1 MIDFINSV
9 DSHPEIK
16 PIELYELIKTDS
28 SDLNSKILINLQKHE
43 NINEFLHQYS
53 KLDFKNELN
62 FLDNFESQSLLISN
76 NEDKNIYKSKI
87 DKYLSDISKIILS
100 FLFIEK
106 TNKILNN
113 LLTNVTK
120 TITEFYSEN
129 EKNSI
134 SSEINDCLNN
144 LLKNCTPDIIQ
155 RNMSRRGTLDRTPKS
170 KDQTSKRS
178 SLLTDL
184 TSGDTEF
191 LVLDNN
197 TPRFKV
203 KELSNKSNG
212 NDKKEDSLLKGSEK
226 TEDSILSLKNMKF
239 MSDTGDKT
247 IRGLIKK
254 NKTIKIGFDKQDSEF
269 FFKQKSNSNKVNEVS
284 SNLNGL
290 NLNIAYNSNC
300 LDKSQLLAALF
311 NTINYLFENEQINLE
326 QKLSLKQLLI
336 SDSENVINRLYK
348 FKETNFPLNTNLK
361 SIFKKFLISEL
372 ENL

>member
-9 DSHPEIK
+9 DSHTEIK
-16 PIELYELIKTDS
+16 PIELYEQIKTDS
-28 SDLNSKILINLQKHE
+28 SDLNSKILNNLQKHE

-53 KLDFKNELN
+53 KFDFKNELN

>member
-28 SDLNSKILINLQKHE
+28 SDLNSKILNNLQKHE

-53 KLDFKNELN
+53 KFDFKNQLN

>member
-9 DSHPEIK
+9 DSHTEIK
-16 PIELYELIKTDS
+16 PIELYEQIKTDS

-76 NEDKNIYKSKI
+76 NEGKNLFKSEV
-87 DKYLSDISKIILS
+87 DKYLSDISKIIIS

-120 TITEFYSEN
+120 IITKFYSEN

-144 LLKNCTPDIIQ
+144 LLKNCTPEIIQ

-184 TSGDTEF
+184 TSGDTEI

-197 TPRFKV
+197 TPRFKE

-247 IRGLIKK
+247 IRGLRKK

>member
-9 DSHPEIK
+9 DSHTEIK
-16 PIELYELIKTDS
+16 PIELYEQIKTDS

-76 NEDKNIYKSKI
+76 NEGKNLFKSEV
-87 DKYLSDISKIILS
+87 DKYLSDISKIIIS

-120 TITEFYSEN
+120 IITEFYSEN

-144 LLKNCTPDIIQ
+144 LLKNRTPEIIQ

-184 TSGDTEF
+184 TSGDTEI

-197 TPRFKV
+197 TPRFKE

-247 IRGLIKK
+247 IRGLKKK

-336 SDSENVINRLYK
+336 SDSENVINSLYK
-348 FKETNFPLNTNLK
+348 FKETNFPCNTNLK

-372 ENL
+372 KNL

>member
-28 SDLNSKILINLQKHE
+28 SDLNSKILNNLQKHE

-53 KLDFKNELN
+53 KFDFKNELN

-212 NDKKEDSLLKGSEK
+212 NDKKEDSLPKGSEK

>member
-9 DSHPEIK
+9 DSHTEIK
-16 PIELYELIKTDS
+16 PIELYEQIKTDS

-76 NEDKNIYKSKI
+76 NEGKNLFKSEV
-87 DKYLSDISKIILS
+87 DKYLSDISKIIIS

-120 TITEFYSEN
+120 IITEFYSEN

-144 LLKNCTPDIIQ
+144 LLKNCTPEIIQ

-184 TSGDTEF
+184 TSGDTEI

-197 TPRFKV
+197 TPRFKE

-212 NDKKEDSLLKGSEK
+212 NDKK
-226 TEDSILSLKNMKF
+226 
-239 MSDTGDKT
+239 
-247 IRGLIKK
+247 
-254 NKTIKIGFDKQDSEF
+254 
-269 FFKQKSNSNKVNEVS
+269 
-284 SNLNGL
+284 
-290 NLNIAYNSNC
+290 
-300 LDKSQLLAALF
+300 
-311 NTINYLFENEQINLE
+311 
-326 QKLSLKQLLI
+326 
-336 SDSENVINRLYK
+336 
-348 FKETNFPLNTNLK
+348 
-361 SIFKKFLISEL
+361 
-372 ENL
+372 

>member
-9 DSHPEIK
+9 DSHTEIK
-16 PIELYELIKTDS
+16 PIELYEQIKTDS

-76 NEDKNIYKSKI
+76 NEGKNLFKSEV
-87 DKYLSDISKIILS
+87 DKYLSDISKIIIS

-120 TITEFYSEN
+120 IITEFYSEN

-144 LLKNCTPDIIQ
+144 LLKNCTPEIIQ

-184 TSGDTEF
+184 TSGDTEI

-197 TPRFKV
+197 TPRFKE

-212 NDKKEDSLLKGSEK
+212 NDKKEDSLPKGSEK

-247 IRGLIKK
+247 IRGLRKK

>member
-9 DSHPEIK
+9 DSHTEIK
-16 PIELYELIKTDS
+16 PIELYEQIKTDS

-76 NEDKNIYKSKI
+76 NEGKNLFKSEV
-87 DKYLSDISKIILS
+87 DKYLSDISKIIIS

-120 TITEFYSEN
+120 IITEFYSEN

-144 LLKNCTPDIIQ
+144 LLKNCTPEIIQ

-184 TSGDTEF
+184 TSGDTEI

-197 TPRFKV
+197 TPRFKE

-247 IRGLIKK
+247 IRGLRKK

-284 SNLNGL
+284 SNLNGF

>member
-9 DSHPEIK
+9 DLHKEIK
-16 PIELYELIKTDS
+16 PIELYEQIKTDS

-76 NEDKNIYKSKI
+76 NEGKNLFKSEV
-87 DKYLSDISKIILS
+87 DKYLSDISKIIIS

-120 TITEFYSEN
+120 IITEFYSEN

-144 LLKNCTPDIIQ
+144 LLKNCTPEIIQ

-184 TSGDTEF
+184 TSGDTEI

-197 TPRFKV
+197 TPRFKE

>member
-28 SDLNSKILINLQKHE
+28 SDLNSKILNNLQKHE

-184 TSGDTEF
+184 TSGDTEI

-197 TPRFKV
+197 TPRFKE

>member
-1 MIDFINSV
+1 MINFINSV

-28 SDLNSKILINLQKHE
+28 SDLNSKILNNLQKHE
-43 NINEFLHQYS
+43 NINEFLYQYS
-53 KLDFKNELN
+53 KFDFKNQLN

>member
-28 SDLNSKILINLQKHE
+28 SDLNSKILNNLQKHE

-53 KLDFKNELN
+53 KFDFKNQLN

-184 TSGDTEF
+184 TSGDTEI

-197 TPRFKV
+197 TPRFKE

>member
-9 DSHPEIK
+9 DSHTEIK
-16 PIELYELIKTDS
+16 PIELYEQIKTDS

-76 NEDKNIYKSKI
+76 NEGKNLFKSEV
-87 DKYLSDISKIILS
+87 DKYLSDISKIIIS

-120 TITEFYSEN
+120 IITEFYSEN

-144 LLKNCTPDIIQ
+144 LLKNCTPEIIQ

-184 TSGDTEF
+184 TSGDTEI

-197 TPRFKV
+197 TPRFKE

-247 IRGLIKK
+247 IRGLRKK

>member
-1 MIDFINSV
+1 MINFINSV
-9 DSHPEIK
+9 DSHTEIK
-16 PIELYELIKTDS
+16 PIELYEQIKTDS

>member
-9 DSHPEIK
+9 DSHTEIK
-16 PIELYELIKTDS
+16 PIELYEQIKTDS

-76 NEDKNIYKSKI
+76 NEGKNLFKSEV
-87 DKYLSDISKIILS
+87 DKYLSDISKIIIS

-120 TITEFYSEN
+120 IITEFYSEN

-144 LLKNCTPDIIQ
+144 LLKNCTPEIIQ

-184 TSGDTEF
+184 TSGDTEI

-197 TPRFKV
+197 TPRFKE

-239 MSDTGDKT
+239 MSDSGDKT
-247 IRGLIKK
+247 IRGLRKK

>member
-1 MIDFINSV
+1 MINFINSV

-16 PIELYELIKTDS
+16 PIVLYELIKTDS
-28 SDLNSKILINLQKHE
+28 SDLNSKILNNLQKHE

-53 KLDFKNELN
+53 KFDFKNELN

>member
-28 SDLNSKILINLQKHE
+28 SDLNSKILNNLQKHE
-43 NINEFLHQYS
+43 NINEFLYQYS
-53 KLDFKNELN
+53 KFDFKNQLN

>member
-16 PIELYELIKTDS
+16 PIVLYELIKTDS
-28 SDLNSKILINLQKHE
+28 SDLNSKILNNLQKHE

-53 KLDFKNELN
+53 KFDFKNELN

-144 LLKNCTPDIIQ
+144 LLKNCTPEIIQ

-184 TSGDTEF
+184 TSGDTEI

-197 TPRFKV
+197 TPRFKE

>member
-1 MIDFINSV
+1 MINFINSV

-28 SDLNSKILINLQKHE
+28 SDLNSKILNNLQKHE

-53 KLDFKNELN
+53 KFDFKNELN

-247 IRGLIKK
+247 IRGLRKK

>member
-76 NEDKNIYKSKI
+76 NEGKNLFKSEV
-87 DKYLSDISKIILS
+87 DKYLSDISKIIIS

-120 TITEFYSEN
+120 IITEFYSEN

-144 LLKNCTPDIIQ
+144 LLKNCTPEIIQ

-184 TSGDTEF
+184 TSGDTEI

-247 IRGLIKK
+247 IRGLRKK
-254 NKTIKIGFDKQDSEF
+254 NKTIKIGFDKKDSEF

>member
-1 MIDFINSV
+1 MINFINSV

-16 PIELYELIKTDS
+16 PIVLYELIKTES
-28 SDLNSKILINLQKHE
+28 SDLNSKILNNLQKHE

-53 KLDFKNELN
+53 KFDFKNELN

>member
-9 DSHPEIK
+9 DSHTEIK
-16 PIELYELIKTDS
+16 PIELYEQIKTDS
-28 SDLNSKILINLQKHE
+28 SDLNSKILFNLQKHE

-184 TSGDTEF
+184 TSGDTEI

-197 TPRFKV
+197 TPRFKE

-247 IRGLIKK
+247 IRGLRKK

>member
-9 DSHPEIK
+9 DSHTEIK
-16 PIELYELIKTDS
+16 PIELYEQIKTDS

-76 NEDKNIYKSKI
+76 NEGKNLFKSEV
-87 DKYLSDISKIILS
+87 DKYLSDISKIIIS

-120 TITEFYSEN
+120 IITEFYSEN

-144 LLKNCTPDIIQ
+144 LLKNCTPEIIQ

-184 TSGDTEF
+184 TSGDTEI

-197 TPRFKV
+197 TPRFKE

-212 NDKKEDSLLKGSEK
+212 NDKKEDSLPKGSEK

-361 SIFKKFLISEL
+361 SIFKMFLISEL

>member
-28 SDLNSKILINLQKHE
+28 SDLNSKILNNLQKHE

-53 KLDFKNELN
+53 KFDFKNELN

>member
-1 MIDFINSV
+1 MINFINSV

-16 PIELYELIKTDS
+16 PIVLYELIKTDS
-28 SDLNSKILINLQKHE
+28 SDLNSKILNNLQKHE

-53 KLDFKNELN
+53 KFDFKNQLN
-62 FLDNFESQSLLISN
+62 FLNNFESQSLLISN

>member
-1 MIDFINSV
+1 MIDFISSV
-9 DSHPEIK
+9 NLHNKIQST
-16 PIELYELIKTDS
+16 ELYELIKTDS
-28 SDLNSKILINLQKHE
+28 SDLNSKILNNLQKHE

-53 KLDFKNELN
+53 KFDFKNELN

>member
-9 DSHPEIK
+9 DLHKEIK
-16 PIELYELIKTDS
+16 PIELYEQIKTDS

-76 NEDKNIYKSKI
+76 NEGKNLFKSEV
-87 DKYLSDISKIILS
+87 DKYLSDISKIIIS

-120 TITEFYSEN
+120 IITEFYSEN

-144 LLKNCTPDIIQ
+144 LLKNCTPEIIQ

-184 TSGDTEF
+184 TSGDTEI

-197 TPRFKV
+197 TPRFKE

-247 IRGLIKK
+247 IRGLRKK

>member
-28 SDLNSKILINLQKHE
+28 SDLNSKILNNLQKHE
-43 NINEFLHQYS
+43 NINEFLYQYS
-53 KLDFKNELN
+53 KFDFKNQLN

-106 TNKILNN
+106 TNKILNS

-361 SIFKKFLISEL
+361 SIFKMFLISEL

>member
-1 MIDFINSV
+1 MINFINSV

-16 PIELYELIKTDS
+16 PIVLYELIKTDS
-28 SDLNSKILINLQKHE
+28 SDLNSKILNNLQKHE
-43 NINEFLHQYS
+43 NINEFLYQYS
-53 KLDFKNELN
+53 KFDFKNQLN

>member
-9 DSHPEIK
+9 DSHTEIK
-16 PIELYELIKTDS
+16 PIELYEQIKTDS

-76 NEDKNIYKSKI
+76 NEGKNLFKSEV
-87 DKYLSDISKIILS
+87 DKYLSDISKIIIS

-120 TITEFYSEN
+120 IITEFYSEN

-144 LLKNCTPDIIQ
+144 LLKNCTPEIIQ

>member
-1 MIDFINSV
+1 MIDLINSV
-9 DSHPEIK
+9 DSHTEIK
-16 PIELYELIKTDS
+16 PIELYEQIKTDS

-76 NEDKNIYKSKI
+76 NEGKNLFKSEV
-87 DKYLSDISKIILS
+87 DKYLSDISKIIIS

-120 TITEFYSEN
+120 IITEFYSEN

-144 LLKNCTPDIIQ
+144 LLKNCTPEIIQ

-184 TSGDTEF
+184 TSGDTEI

-197 TPRFKV
+197 TPRFKE

-247 IRGLIKK
+247 IRGLRKK

-300 LDKSQLLAALF
+300 LDKSQLLAELF

>member
-184 TSGDTEF
+184 TSGDTH
-191 LVLDNN
+191 
-197 TPRFKV
+197 KKKK

>member
-9 DSHPEIK
+9 DSHTEIK
-16 PIELYELIKTDS
+16 PIELYEQIKTDS

-76 NEDKNIYKSKI
+76 NEGKNLFKSEV
-87 DKYLSDISKIILS
+87 DKYLSDISKIIIS

-120 TITEFYSEN
+120 IITEFYSEN

-144 LLKNCTPDIIQ
+144 LLKNCTPEIIQ

-184 TSGDTEF
+184 TSGDTEI

-197 TPRFKV
+197 TPRFKE

-247 IRGLIKK
+247 IRGLRKK

-348 FKETNFPLNTNLK
+348 FKETYFPLNTNLK

>member
-9 DSHPEIK
+9 DSHTEIK
-16 PIELYELIKTDS
+16 PIELYEQIKTDS

-76 NEDKNIYKSKI
+76 NECKNLFKSEV
-87 DKYLSDISKIILS
+87 DKYLSDISKIIIS

-120 TITEFYSEN
+120 IITEFYSEN

-144 LLKNCTPDIIQ
+144 LLKNCTPEIIQ

-184 TSGDTEF
+184 TSGDTEI

-197 TPRFKV
+197 TPRFKE

-212 NDKKEDSLLKGSEK
+212 NDKKEDSLPKGSEK

-247 IRGLIKK
+247 IRGLRKK

>member
-76 NEDKNIYKSKI
+76 NEGKNLFKSEV
-87 DKYLSDISKIILS
+87 DKYLSDISKIIIS

-120 TITEFYSEN
+120 IITEFYSEN

-144 LLKNCTPDIIQ
+144 LLKNCTPEIIQ

-184 TSGDTEF
+184 TSGDTEI

-197 TPRFKV
+197 TPRFKE

-254 NKTIKIGFDKQDSEF
+254 NKTIKIGFDKKDSEF